1 MWPYVSDYR
10 GKHVAICITLQRK
23 TCGHMYQTTEVNMWP
38 YYQTTEVNMWPYVSG
53 YRGKHVAI
61 CIRLHR

>member
-10 GKHVAICITLQRK
+10 GKHVAICIRLQRK

-38 YYQTTEVNMWPYVSG
+38 YVSDYRG
-53 YRGKHVAI
+53 KHVAILSDYRGKHVAI
-61 CIRLHR
+61 CIRLQR